1 MKKKIIYNCP
11 RCNYMTDRKSNL
23 LTHLRKQKICKV
35 VDGKTDIDRE
45 YFLAYLIN
53 SKKKRNKSQS
63 VRVVATPYIVVK
75 KMANDILKISD
86 KNPKDRTGKSL
97 QFLLDCLFDKLF
109 SDKANIFYKYKGANS
124 VQCEDN
130 KTVSNRKF
138 IIKILNEF
146 IFYKDY
152 QNSKYYPGLV
162 APRDELEKRKWNY
175 NRKTWRIKNDK
186 ENLSFLKDKRNLDEI
201 DKYFLNRY
209 INLLKYYKCRNTN
222 KAYQLPNMQTYK
234 CKTVKNDLKLIE
246 NSREK
251 PESESEDGDED
262 ENTSIKA
269 LTKDVKRTKMILEIL
284 SGKDKQSISRMFQ
297 FEQFDYS
304 NKVVANVY
312 LSFKHT
318 FDTSLCKKIY
328 KSLYPTCEIDGDFKS
343 LFV

>member
-45 YFLAYLIN
+45 WFYNHIK
-53 SKKKRNKSQS
+53 SKKKISGNRSRSRK
-63 VRVVATPYIVVK
+63 VVPTSYFVVK
-75 KMANDILKISD
+75 KMAIDILKITD
-86 KNPKDRTGKSL
+86 QNKKDRTGKSL

-124 VQCEDN
+124 VQWED

-152 QNSKYYPGLV
+152 KNSKYYPGPV
-162 APRDELEKRKWNY
+162 APRDETEKRKWNY
-175 NRKTWRIKNDK
+175 NRKTWRIKNDR

-222 KAYQLPNMQTYK
+222 KAYRLPNMHTYK

-251 PESESEDGDED
+251 PEPESDDDDED
-262 ENTSIKA
+262 SNIKA

-284 SGKDKQSISRMFQ
+284 TGKDKKLISRMFQ

-318 FDTSLCKKIY
+318 FDTSLCEKIY
-328 KSLYPTCEIDGDFKS
+328 KSLYPTCEIDGDFES
-343 LFV
+343 LFI